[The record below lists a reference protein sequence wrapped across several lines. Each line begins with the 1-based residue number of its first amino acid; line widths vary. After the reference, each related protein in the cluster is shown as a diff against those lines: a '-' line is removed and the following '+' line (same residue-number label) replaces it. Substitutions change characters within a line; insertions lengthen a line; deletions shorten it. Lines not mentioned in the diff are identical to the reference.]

1 MEEFGGLNKKQ
12 LLKLLAVIA
21 LSDGTIDKHK
31 KYMRSI
37 TLRTNKNSVG
47 QHDMFNYLSNQIIN
61 KNAGNIKSKK
71 FLCSRI
77 YSTELVKKLL
87 KLSPSYKTTP
97 CKENKKDFLSKPQP
111 TLSFMFNENKNVQK
125 LALRMWFDFE
135 GTLISRFRLCKKFD
149 RKYFSYDLA
158 FLYDVFL
165 AESNPSLVNDL
176 IKLCDNVGFK
186 AVIKKDP
193 RNWIGIGGIK
203 LYGKSDVIKF
213 SEMGP
218 ITDVKVS
225 KKSPRF
231 SGFSKKSICL
241 STLEILKWKK
251 IHWSFDNEKE
261 GLLLKQELDKKFK
274 EMIKKYDLLMNS

>member
-1 MEEFGGLNKKQ
+1 MKEFESLNKKQ

-21 LSDGTIDKHK
+21 LSDGTIDKRG

-47 QHDMFNYLSNQIIN
+47 QHDMFNYLSNQVIN

-77 YSTELVKKLL
+77 YSTKLVKKLL

-97 CKENKKDFLSKPQP
+97 CKENKEDFLSKPQP
-111 TLSFMFNENKNVQK
+111 TLSFMFNEDKKIQI

-135 GTLISRFRLCKKFD
+135 GTIIPRFRLCKKVD

-158 FLYDVFL
+158 FLYEVFL

-176 IKLCDNVGFK
+176 IKLCNNVGFK

-193 RNWIGIGGIK
+193 RNWIGLGGVK
-203 LYGKSDVIKF
+203 LYGKEDVIKF
-213 SEMGP
+213 SKLGP

-231 SGFSKKSICL
+231 CGFTKKSIGL
-241 STLEILKWKK
+241 STVEILKWKK

-261 GLLLKQELDKKFK
+261 GLELKQELDKKFRNI
-274 EMIKKYDLLMNS
+274 IKKHN